1 MPRIDLIKVRGGTA
15 AEWTSANPV
24 LDARERGYETDTRK
38 SKHGDGSTAWSDLE
52 YDTADTTATLEDVI
66 SNDEVATTKPV
77 FQGGA
82 DFGADSGDVPA
93 VITMKGGTGGTQ
105 NMVITSTT
113 SGGAITQPTSFGVV
127 SPEFNFT
134 GGQAR
139 FGNYGS
145 NTYTGTVASL
155 AAFDSSGN
163 IIETSASSGGGQPPI
178 DGTYADITA
187 LIANQ
192 NDQEEDY
199 LYLVTDASDDSRINS
214 GAAIYIYEGTTDGDI
229 EDYYLVWKDTSNYRQ
244 QIVYL
249 TDFDNPVTEGTNL
262 GFFTSLTGE
271 YIESATAFCET
282 AGTVRELSIDTFKN
296 GVSIMSTEL
305 TIDVGETSSLTATT
319 PAVYTNT
326 TIEAGSFIS
335 HSITQAP
342 DDAYRA
348 FIIYELSP
356 I

>member
-1 MPRIDLIKVRGGTA
+1 MPRIDLIKIRGGTA

-38 SKHGDGSTAWSDLE
+38 SKHGDGSTAWNDLE

-93 VITMKGGTGGTQ
+93 VITLKGGTGGTQ

-163 IIETSASSGGGQPPI
+163 IIETSASSGSDDQDASEVPFTPYLTITSTDTQAAIEELKDEVDALPSGGGGSSTQ
-178 DGTYADITA
+178 
-187 LIANQ
+187 
-192 NDQEEDY
+192 Y
-199 LYLVTDASDDSRINS
+199 LMRNLSDLVTDLTVGTSVDYFRMPFGGTLSDVSC
-214 GAAIYIYEGTTDGDI
+214 
-229 EDYYLVWKDTSNYRQ
+229 
-244 QIVYL
+244 
-249 TDFDNPVTEGTNL
+249 
-262 GFFTSLTGE
+262 SLLN
-271 YIESATAFCET
+271 
-282 AGTVRELSIDTFKN
+282 AGTST
-296 GVSIMSTEL
+296 GVSIDILKDGVSILSTEL
-305 TIDVGETSSLTATT
+305 TTDATEKTSTTATT
-319 PAVYTNT
+319 AAVISDTSLPYDSEITFDIT
-326 TIEAGSFIS
+326 GVPTGGKGLMVTLEIE
-335 HSITQAP
+335 P
-342 DDAYRA
+342 V
-348 FIIYELSP
+348 
-356 I
+356 